1 MAEANQAASFLKNA
15 NFDWIVPAAAVS
27 VVFVM
32 LVPMPSFLLDLLL
45 AMSITASVI
54 VLLSAV
60 YILRPVQFSVFP
72 SLLLL
77 LTLFRLALNLAS
89 SRRILLHGNEGTAAA
104 GNVIAA
110 FGQFVVGGNYVVGF
124 VLFIALIAI
133 QFLVVSHG
141 AVRTAEVTAR
151 FTLDAM
157 PGKQMAIDAD
167 LNAGLIDEHQARARR
182 ESVARE
188 AEFYGAMDG
197 AARFSQRDSLATIL
211 LTAINIVAGFL
222 IGVFQLDIPF
232 RDALKTYTVLTV
244 GDGLVTMI
252 PSLLVSIAGGL
263 VVTRA
268 SSNRSLGG
276 DLGQQL
282 FAQPRVLWIAGAAMF
297 AMGLI
302 PGMPK
307 FSFFLMVAVLWI
319 DGVAPAKTA
328 CRRRSSKHPPSPP
341 PEPTSPEPSSP
352 TRSTPCSRST
362 ISRSKSATPWSPW
375 SMPIRAASCCPA
387 SAPCANIWPASLAS
401 SFPASTSRTTCASS
415 RASTSS
421 RCAASRSP
429 AGRCRKT
436 RILAIS
442 SDPEPPRLPG
452 IETREPAFGVPARWI
467 APELR
472 EQAIAA
478 GYSVVDQTSVLAT
491 HISELIR
498 QYAHELLT
506 RAETKRLLERLNDS
520 HPKLLDELVPK
531 LMTLGEVQRVLQQ
544 LLREQVSIR
553 DLGTIL
559 ETLVE
564 AAAINKN
571 LVALVEACRQALG
584 RSLIKPLLDEQ
595 GALTVV
601 TLDPRIEEELNQA
614 FTPQMPA
621 SGSLALQPTFVRRL
635 LEALAQTGRR
645 KRRRGHSRHS
655 LLGQHALSSAPF
667 AGAVSS
673 QNRRHL
679 ARRNSRAHSGAFHR
693 KPQRMTMTNHSTEV
707 RHEESANQL
716 RASHPRRGSAQP
728 HPHGTDAAGALH
740 RAPHP

>member
-1 MAEANQAASFLKNA
+1 MAEAKKTTSLFKNA

-45 AMSITASVI
+45 SISITASVI

-104 GNVIAA
+104 GNVISA

-141 AVRTAEVTAR
+141 SVRTAEVTAR

-182 ESVARE
+182 EAVAHE

-211 LTAINIVAGFL
+211 LTAINIIAGFL

-268 SSNRSLGG
+268 SSNQSLGG

-282 FAQPRVLWIAGAAMF
+282 LAQPRVLWIAGGAML
-297 AMGLI
+297 AMGMI

-307 FSFFLMVAVLWI
+307 FSFLLMVTVLW
-319 DGVAPAKTA
+319 VMAWRLQKLPAPAEVKTA
-328 CRRRSSKHPPSPP
+328 PTAGAGGANKPGTMQSDSLGMLLALDDLSLEVGYALVPLVDAGKGGQLLPRVRALRKHLATQLGFIIPSVHITDNLRLKSREYVIALRGVEIARWEM
-341 PEPTSPEPSSP
+341 PEN
-352 TRSTPCSRST
+352 CV
-362 ISRSKSATPWSPW
+362 
-375 SMPIRAASCCPA
+375 
-387 SAPCANIWPASLAS
+387 
-401 SFPASTSRTTCASS
+401 
-415 RASTSS
+415 
-421 RCAASRSP
+421 
-429 AGRCRKT
+429 
-436 RILAIS
+436 LAIS
-442 SDPEPPRLPG
+442 STPEPPRLPG
-452 IETREPAFGVPARWI
+452 IDTKEPAFGVPARWI
-467 APELR
+467 AKELQ

-478 GYSVVDQTSVLAT
+478 GYSVVDQASVLAT

-571 LVALVEACRQALG
+571 PVALVESCRQALG
-584 RSLIKPLLDEQ
+584 RALIKPLLDEQ
-595 GALTVV
+595 GALKVV

-614 FTPQMPA
+614 FTPQMPVA
-621 SGSLALQPTFVRRL
+621 GSLALQPTFIRRL
-635 LEALAQTGRR
+635 LEGLRKLAGENVDVATPIILCSVNTRFHLRRLLEPFLPKIVVISHGEIPALTPV
-645 KRRRGHSRHS
+645 HSIGS
-655 LLGQHALSSAPF
+655 LNA
-667 AGAVSS
+667 
-673 QNRRHL
+673 
-679 ARRNSRAHSGAFHR
+679 
-693 KPQRMTMTNHSTEV
+693 
-707 RHEESANQL
+707 
-716 RASHPRRGSAQP
+716 
-728 HPHGTDAAGALH
+728 
-740 RAPHP
+740 